1 MENWFAGHSHDI
13 TPHLVDGCPLC
24 DAAKTARNRA
34 IEHLSEALYLLAG
47 LRQPGDRPTIRLNL
61 APIGISGDD
70 IARCHSIDLSAK
82 QAEALSD
89 AIDSMNAYAGSEG
102 TENLDVD
109 HASLARRKTE
119 LMAWMEAQGGE
130 AIESGEW
137 SAAAVAQHST
147 DLWDAVNDVFADLHR
162 VDVGNEI
169 LRDRQADLE
178 RVSDVLDEVLPYPFA
193 EEDVPLPHDQ
203 AQMDA
208 LTAEAEKFLQDGGE

>member
-1 MENWFAGHSHDI
+1 MEDFFAGHSHGP
-13 TPHLVDGCPLC
+13 TPHLIDGCPLC
-24 DAAKTARNRA
+24 DHLKAARNQA
-34 IEHLSEALYLLAG
+34 IEHLSEALHLLG
-47 LRQPGDRPTIRLNL
+47 RIRGDDDRPTLRLNL
-61 APIGISGDD
+61 APIDLTADD
-70 IARCHSIDLSAK
+70 TSRCHSIDLTAK

-89 AIDSMNAYAGSEG
+89 AIDSMNSYLGSEG

-119 LMAWMEAQGGE
+119 LMAWMEAQSGE

-137 SAAAVAQHST
+137 SAAAVAQHNT
-147 DLWDAVNDVFADLHR
+147 DLWEAVNDVFADLHR

-203 AQMDA
+203 AQMDT